1 MPAFEEPPGLTFPR
15 SSIEPFIATQHQN
28 PCLSACR
35 AQARLAPSSV
45 MHVDGS
51 DRAADNRETL
61 PISNDGLMFHERGP
75 GSGNNKQG
83 DIHEWLVR

>member
-1 MPAFEEPPGLTFPR
+1 MPAFEEPPGLTFPVLPVNR
-15 SSIEPFIATQHQN
+15 SFATQHLG
-28 PCLSACR
+28 PCLSAVAR
-35 AQARLAPSSV
+35 QARLAPSSV

-51 DRAADNRETL
+51 NRAADNRETL